1 METENDGSVGTSH
14 RSSAS
19 SARWLAGLSFGRTF
33 YYIAITPR
41 RTLLSQP
48 THLTALIST
57 LEYFVDLPRLS
68 QATEDHSMTHTTPS
82 PPPPPSKLEAYTY
95 YAGLPSRPRL
105 IARTGTPWE
114 EPTGPEAYS
123 RLRELRV
130 VGEHEISDVWE
141 DDLALKVHAVLHAKG
156 VDWTSTDVVRIRYID
171 DDDDPSGDVVLW
183 IGVKPDSLSYK
194 VGIDVAL
201 QCKGLLLDYGINDVE
216 VEIRQ
221 SEIICSATGPQLL
234 QPAFDHFHL
243 KPSVTA
249 EAREP
254 LTPSLGITI
263 CSRSTPGTE
272 GTGGFFLSE
281 GSGSKRLLLV
291 TARHVVFPLDK
302 DNDNLFERKSDSER
316 RHDILIFSDES
327 FKQYLVSIKDKIR
340 GQGFEIDYQ
349 KRRIETVAGRDDE
362 KAKEKR
368 KDAQRE
374 LDKAEANVVTLTALH
389 HEVSTHWATEESRI
403 LGHVIFSPPSP
414 SVLAPSSIPKMWP
427 SSRLTPPRLIQ
438 AAFRGTPLTLN
449 AHNFDYPI
457 DHRLHLRG
465 TITDNEMRR
474 PIMYDRN
481 DKPCIIVLKRGK
493 TSGLTVGC
501 ANNVF
506 SYTRKYLGD
515 NNTGI
520 SKEWTVLPFDAW
532 TGGSRD
538 FSAKDFSAKGDSGS
552 VVVDGAGRIGGL
564 ITCGAGKTD
573 SIDVTYVTPIGFI
586 LKTIRNNKSLAR
598 SYPKSGPS
606 EST

>member
-1 METENDGSVGTSH
+1 
-14 RSSAS
+14 
-19 SARWLAGLSFGRTF
+19 
-33 YYIAITPR
+33 
-41 RTLLSQP
+41 
-48 THLTALIST
+48 
-57 LEYFVDLPRLS
+57 
-68 QATEDHSMTHTTPS
+68 MTHTTPT
-82 PPPPPSKLEAYTY
+82 PPPPASKLEAWSY

-123 RLRELRV
+123 RLRELRA

-141 DDLALKVHAVLHAKG
+141 DDLALKVHAILHAKG

-183 IGVKPDSLSYK
+183 IGVRPDSLSYN
-194 VGIDVAL
+194 VI
-201 QCKGLLLDYGINDVE
+201 LLDYGINDVE

-234 QPAFDHFHL
+234 QPAFRFL
-243 KPSVTA
+243 EPTVTVD
-249 EAREP
+249 AREP
-254 LTPSLGITI
+254 LTTSLGISI
-263 CSRSTPGTE
+263 CSQSTPSTE

-302 DNDNLFERKSDSER
+302 DNNKLFERKSESER
-316 RHDILIFSDES
+316 RHDILMFSDES
-327 FKQYLVSIKDKIR
+327 LKQYLVSIKEKIR
-340 GQGFEIDYQ
+340 GQEFNVDYL
-349 KRRIETVAGRDDE
+349 KRCMEPKAGRDDA
-362 KAKEKR
+362 KAKE
-368 KDAQRE
+368 DHEVHQRQ
-374 LDKAEANVVTLTALH
+374 LDKAEASVVALTAFH
-389 HEVSTHWATEESRI
+389 HEVSTHWATEESRV
-403 LGHVIFSPPSP
+403 LGHVIFCPPIAVGTAPEQYTQDVAVIEIDASKID
-414 SVLAPSSIPKMWP
+414 PSSFPGNAINLVSTEFPFKALISTMHP
-427 SSRLTPPRLIQ
+427 NPRN
-438 AAFRGTPLTLN
+438 T
-449 AHNFDYPI
+449 HNFDYPR

-474 PIMYDRN
+474 PTMYDRN
-481 DKPCIIVLKRGK
+481 NKPCIIVLKRGK

-520 SKEWTVLPFDAW
+520 SKEWAVLPFDAW
-532 TGGSRD
+532 TGGSHD

-586 LKTIRNNKSLAR
+586 LKTIRNNKSLAK

-606 EST
+606 KST

>member
-1 METENDGSVGTSH
+1 
-14 RSSAS
+14 
-19 SARWLAGLSFGRTF
+19 
-33 YYIAITPR
+33 
-41 RTLLSQP
+41 
-48 THLTALIST
+48 
-57 LEYFVDLPRLS
+57 
-68 QATEDHSMTHTTPS
+68 MTHTTPT
-82 PPPPPSKLEAYTY
+82 PPPPASKLEAWSY

-105 IARTGTPWE
+105 IARTGIPWE

-141 DDLALKVHAVLHAKG
+141 DDLALKVHAVLHAKE

-183 IGVKPDSLSYK
+183 IGVRPDSLSYN
-194 VGIDVAL
+194 VAIDVAL
-201 QCKGLLLDYGINDVE
+201 QCKVILLDYGINDVE

-234 QPAFDHFHL
+234 QPAFRFL
-243 KPSVTA
+243 EPTVTVD
-249 EAREP
+249 AREP
-254 LTPSLGITI
+254 LTAFLGISI
-263 CSRSTPGTE
+263 CSQSTPSTE

-302 DNDNLFERKSDSER
+302 DKNKLFERKSSSER
-316 RHDILIFSDES
+316 RHDIVMFSDES
-327 FKQYLVSIKDKIR
+327 FKQYLVSIKEKIR
-340 GQGFEIDYQ
+340 VQGFNVDYL
-349 KRRIETVAGRDDE
+349 KWCMESKAGRDDA
-362 KAKEKR
+362 KAKE
-368 KDAQRE
+368 DHEAQRQ
-374 LDKAEANVVTLTALH
+374 LDKAEASVVALTAFY
-389 HEVSTHWATEESRI
+389 HEVSTHWATEESRV
-403 LGHVIFSPPSP
+403 LGHVIFSPPIAVGTAPEQYTRDVAVIEIDASKID
-414 SVLAPSSIPKMWP
+414 PSSFPGNAINLVSTKFPFEALISMMRP
-427 SSRLTPPRLIQ
+427 NPRN
-438 AAFRGTPLTLN
+438 T
-449 AHNFDYPI
+449 HNFDYPR
-457 DHRLHLRG
+457 HHCLRLRG

-474 PIMYDRN
+474 PTMYDRN
-481 DKPCIIVLKRGK
+481 NKPCIIVLKRGK

-506 SYTRKYLGD
+506 SYARKYLGD
-515 NNTGI
+515 NNIGI
-520 SKEWTVLPFDAW
+520 SKEWAVLPFDAW
-532 TGGSRD
+532 TGGSHD

-598 SYPKSGPS
+598 CYPKSGPS
-606 EST
+606 KST

>member
-1 METENDGSVGTSH
+1 
-14 RSSAS
+14 
-19 SARWLAGLSFGRTF
+19 
-33 YYIAITPR
+33 
-41 RTLLSQP
+41 
-48 THLTALIST
+48 
-57 LEYFVDLPRLS
+57 
-68 QATEDHSMTHTTPS
+68 MTHTTPT
-82 PPPPPSKLEAYTY
+82 PPPPPSKWEACTY

-141 DDLALKVHAVLHAKG
+141 DDLALKVHAILHAKG

-183 IGVKPDSLSYK
+183 IGVRPDSLSYN
-194 VGIDVAL
+194 VI
-201 QCKGLLLDYGINDVE
+201 LLDYGISDVE

-221 SEIICSATGPQLL
+221 SEIVYSATGPQLL
-234 QPAFDHFHL
+234 QPAFRFL
-243 KPSVTA
+243 EPTVTVDV
-249 EAREP
+249 REP
-254 LTPSLGITI
+254 LTTSLGISI
-263 CSRSTPGTE
+263 CSQSTPSTE

-291 TARHVVFPLDK
+291 TVRHVVFPLDK
-302 DNDNLFERKSDSER
+302 DNNKLFERKSDSER
-316 RHDILIFSDES
+316 RHDILMFSDES
-327 FKQYLVSIKDKIR
+327 FKQYLVSIKEKIR

-349 KRRIETVAGRDDE
+349 KQRIETVAGRDDE
-362 KAKEKR
+362 KAEKER
-368 KDAQRE
+368 KAAQRK
-374 LDKAEANVVTLTALH
+374 LDEAEASVVALTAFH

-403 LGHVIFSPPSP
+403 LGHVIFSPPIAVGTAPEQYTQDVAVIEIDTSKIDP
-414 SVLAPSSIPKMWP
+414 NSFPGNAIGLVSTKFPFQVLIRMMHQN
-427 SSRLTPPRLIQ
+427 PRN
-438 AAFRGTPLTLN
+438 T
-449 AHNFDYPI
+449 HNFKYPL
-457 DHRLHLRG
+457 DRLLRLQG

-474 PIMYDRN
+474 PTAYDRN
-481 DKPCIIVLKRGK
+481 NNPCIIVLMRGR

-520 SKEWTVLPFDAW
+520 SKEWVVLPYDDR
-532 TGGSRD
+532 SRD

-552 VVVDGAGRIGGL
+552 VVVDGTGRIGGL
-564 ITCGAGKTD
+564 ITCGAGTTD

-606 EST
+606 KST

>member
-1 METENDGSVGTSH
+1 
-14 RSSAS
+14 
-19 SARWLAGLSFGRTF
+19 
-33 YYIAITPR
+33 
-41 RTLLSQP
+41 
-48 THLTALIST
+48 
-57 LEYFVDLPRLS
+57 
-68 QATEDHSMTHTTPS
+68 MTHTTPS
-82 PPPPPSKLEAYTY
+82 PPPPPSKLEACTY

-105 IARTGTPWE
+105 IARTGIPWE

-141 DDLALKVHAVLHAKG
+141 DDLALKVHAILHAKG

-171 DDDDPSGDVVLW
+171 DRDDPSGDVVLW

-201 QCKGLLLDYGINDVE
+201 QCKGILLDYGINDVE

-281 GSGSKRLLLV
+281 CSGSKRLLLV

-302 DNDNLFERKSDSER
+302 DNNNLFERKSDSER

-349 KRRIETVAGRDDE
+349 KKRIETVAGKDDE
-362 KAKEKR
+362 KAKKKR

-403 LGHVIFSPPSP
+403 LGHVIFSPPIAIGTGPERYTQDVAVIEIDASKIDP
-414 SVLAPSSIPKMWP
+414 SCFPGNAIDLVSTKFPFEDLIFMMRPN
-427 SSRLTPPRLIQ
+427 PRN
-438 AAFRGTPLTLN
+438 T
-449 AHNFDYPI
+449 HNFDYPI

-474 PIMYDRN
+474 PTMYDRN